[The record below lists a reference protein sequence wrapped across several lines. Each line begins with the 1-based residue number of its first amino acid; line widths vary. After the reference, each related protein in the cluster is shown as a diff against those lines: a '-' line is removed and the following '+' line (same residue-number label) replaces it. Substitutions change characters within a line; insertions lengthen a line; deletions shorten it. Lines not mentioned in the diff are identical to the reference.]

1 MIRRKNLM
9 NRWKKS
15 LIVAG
20 VFLAVGITGSII
32 SGAYMMPKIANE
44 VYRVQR
50 EIINATPSEREVFVT
65 DKQVDVVDISSLE
78 NKGYNV
84 EIKSSSDKNTRVKVL
99 EYIENDMKV
108 QTSYDANTKGL
119 KVVGD
124 RTMYNFFE
132 AKNIR
137 GFFEKSYDA
146 IIYTLMEEKN
156 NNAQIVIEVPVGVDI
171 NFNSNYY
178 TNLTIK
184 DSKVLKDTLIFTSP
198 RGGYVNLPHNNT
210 LKNINIK
217 TSNYLEID
225 LREFINA
232 ENVKIDC
239 NNARV
244 YSGGTYKDYGE
255 GKVLP
260 NNVTIN
266 ANYINIESYM
276 PIGKNVI
283 LVGRDV
289 EYTTDFDNYAMKVN
303 LKDNLGGRVYFD
315 GADLGNEENF
325 NSVTSN
331 SSYEG
336 YIGRGKKK
344 DFQLSVS
351 GYDICEFE
359 HSSTTDLEMELY
371 N

>member
-1 MIRRKNLM
+1 M

-20 VFLAVGITGSII
+20 IFLAVGITGSII
-32 SGAYMMPKIANE
+32 SGAYMMPKIVNK
-44 VYRVQR
+44 VYRVRQ
-50 EIINATPSEREVFVT
+50 EIINATPTEREVFVT
-65 DKQVDVVDISSLE
+65 DEQVDAVDISSLE

-84 EIKSSSDKNTRVKVL
+84 EIKPSPDKNTRVKVL

-108 QTSYDANTKGL
+108 ETSYDANTKGL

-132 AKNIR
+132 AENIR

-156 NNAQIVIEVPVGVDI
+156 DNAQIIIEVPVGVDI

-178 TNLTIK
+178 TNLIIK

-198 RGGYVNLPHNNT
+198 RGGYVNLPYNNT
-210 LKNINIK
+210 LKNISIK

-232 ENVKIDC
+232 ENIKIDC

-244 YSGGTYKDYGE
+244 YSGGAYNDYEE

-260 NNVTIN
+260 DNVTIN
-266 ANYINIESYM
+266 ADYINIESYM

-283 LVGRDV
+283 LIGSDV
-289 EYTTDFDNYAMKVN
+289 NYTTDFNEYAMNVD
-303 LKDNLGGRVYFD
+303 LKDNRGGRVHFD

-331 SSYEG
+331 SSHEG

-344 DFQLSVS
+344 DFKLSVS

-359 HSSTTDLEMELY
+359 HSSTTDLEMDLY
-371 N
+371 D